1 MKTRAPELLLAGNSM
16 PFLVQV
22 SVMVP
27 PTSTCGNAE
36 QVSLKACPAN
46 TKLLKGFILTV
57 GGEGT
62 VVKRLVH
69 KNRFLAR

>member
-1 MKTRAPELLLAGNSM
+1 M

-27 PTSTCGNAE
+27 PMPSCGNAE
-36 QVSLKACPAN
+36 QVSLRGCPADA
-46 TKLLKGFILTV
+46 KLLKGFILTA

-62 VVKRLVH
+62 VVK
-69 KNRFLAR
+69 K